1 MGTEMSHTRL
11 LIRIGCLKMSET
23 QLITQLIARLDRN
36 QMAPQAGLEEVS
48 LWIRQSG
55 SEDVAGN
62 INGALETLNQN
73 ADFIAQSI
81 AELSVSAGI
90 GIWGKR

>member
-1 MGTEMSHTRL
+1 
-11 LIRIGCLKMSET
+11 MSEA

-36 QMAPQAGLEEVS
+36 QVALQAGLEEVS
-48 LWIRQSG
+48 LWIRQRG
-55 SEDVAGN
+55 SEDIANN
-62 INGALETLNQN
+62 INGALEALNQN
-73 ADFIAQSI
+73 AGFIAQSI